1 VSETD
6 KKTLTFASLGLNEA
20 LVEAVTALGYEEAT
34 PIQAEAIPLLMT
46 GKDLIGQAGTGT
58 GKTAAFALPLLHR
71 LLEGEAPKR
80 GPARALILVPTRE
93 LAMQVAEAIHQY
105 AKKTSLTVVP
115 VYGGAPMGQQIRS
128 LSRGADVVVATP
140 GRALDHLKRQTL
152 VLDALEVLVLDEAD
166 EMLDMGFAED
176 LDLLLSATPVTR
188 QTALF
193 AATMAARIGAIAEKH
208 LKSPKRVNIKAEKST
223 PGKMPRVRQYA
234 YMVSRQQKT
243 FALNRI
249 LEFEDPAS
257 AIIFCRTRVEVDQL
271 TDTLK
276 SHGYAAQALHGGME
290 QRQRDRVMQMVRED
304 KADVLVATDVAAR
317 GLDID
322 HISHVINY
330 DIPTAPEVYVHRIGR
345 TGRIGREGVAI
356 TLVDPREQRT
366 LRFIESVTKQTLER
380 KELPTL
386 AALKAKR
393 LETTRAAIQERIVTG
408 GLDEARAF
416 VLSMSE
422 DFEMADIAA
431 AAVLMAQ
438 DEEKAPEVMKARS
451 LEGPESRG
459 SEVPRSRGSEVPRSR
474 GSEVPWS
481 RGSEV
486 PRSHSDEERPKRAMR
501 SRDDGPKAV
510 LAFSVGDDDGVGPGD
525 LVGAIAGES
534 GIDSGNI
541 GAIRVNPTFSTV
553 EVSEALADTVM
564 DALKGKKIRGT
575 PVDIKLMPAGEGGT
589 DRPRPRTGT
598 KPPYKSGFKPG
609 YKSAGDKPAFKS
621 GGFKPAGRTGGFRS
635 EGRSEGYKP
644 GGKPGG
650 FKSAFKPKSKPGFSS
665 DFKPR
670 KKER

>member
-1 VSETD
+1 VSEIE
-6 KKTLTFASLGLNEA
+6 KKSITFASLGLHES
-20 LVEAVTALGYEEAT
+20 LVTAVTALGYEEAT
-34 PIQAEAIPLLMT
+34 PIQAEAIPLLLT

-71 LLEGEAPKR
+71 LLTEPTPKR

-105 AKKTSLTVVP
+105 SKQTSLTVVP

-128 LSRGADVVVATP
+128 LGRGADVVVATP

-176 LDLLLSATPVTR
+176 LDLLLSATPKTR

-208 LKSPKRVNIKAEKST
+208 LKSPKRVNIKAAKRE
-223 PGKMPRVRQYA
+223 PGEVPRVRQIA
-234 YMVSRQQKT
+234 YLVSRQQKS

-249 LEFEDPAS
+249 LEFEAPAS
-257 AIIFCRTRVEVDQL
+257 AIVFCRTRVEVDQL

-290 QRQRDRVMQMVRED
+290 QRQRDRVMQLIRED

-366 LRFIESVTKQTLER
+366 LKFIESVTKQTLER

-393 LETTRAAIQERIVTG
+393 LETTRASLQERIVTG
-408 GLDEARAF
+408 GLDEYKAF
-416 VLSMSE
+416 VMSLTE
-422 DFEMADIAA
+422 DFDLADIAA
-431 AAVLMAQ
+431 AALAMAQ
-438 DEEKAPEVMKARS
+438 DEDSKTAVSEVPKSRS
-451 LEGPESRG
+451 AEVPESRG
-459 SEVPRSRGSEVPRSR
+459 PRESSSFRSARTSDPEGERQTRSARGPR
-474 GSEVPWS
+474 
-481 RGSEV
+481 
-486 PRSHSDEERPKRAMR
+486 DE
-501 SRDDGPKAV
+501 GPKV
-510 LAFSVGDDDGVGPGD
+510 TLAFSVGDDDGVGPGD

-541 GAIRVNPTFSTV
+541 GAIRINPTFSTV
-553 EVSEALADTVM
+553 DIAEAHVDTVVS
-564 DALKGKKIRGT
+564 ALRGKKIRGNQ
-575 PVDIKLMPAGEGGT
+575 VDIKVMPAGSGGGD
-589 DRPRPRTGT
+589 DRPRPRPGG
-598 KPPYKSGFKPG
+598 KPTYG
-609 YKSAGDKPAFKS
+609 KPAY
-621 GGFKPAGRTGGFRS
+621 GKPAYGS
-635 EGRSEGYKP
+635 KPAYK
-644 GGKPGG
+644 KPGG
-650 FKSAFKPKSKPGFSS
+650 FKAEGGFKKPGFKSAGGFKAKPKPGGFSS

-670 KKER
+670 KRDR

>member
-1 VSETD
+1 LGRDPPYNHWVSDTD
-6 KKTLTFASLGLNEA
+6 KKALTFASLGLNDS
-20 LVEAVTALGYEEAT
+20 LVAAVTALGYEEAT

-93 LAMQVAEAIHQY
+93 LAMQVAEAIHKY
-105 AKKTSLTVVP
+105 SKRTSLTVVP
-115 VYGGAPMGQQIRS
+115 VYGGAPMDQQIRA
-128 LSRGADVVVATP
+128 LRRGADVVVATP

-152 VLDALEVLVLDEAD
+152 VLDALEILVLDEAD
-166 EMLDMGFAED
+166 EMLDMGFADD
-176 LDLLLSATPVTR
+176 LDALLSATPPTR

-208 LKSPKRVNIKAEKST
+208 LKSPKRVTIKAEKST
-223 PGKMPRVRQYA
+223 PGKMPRVRQVA
-234 YMVSRQQKT
+234 YLVSRQQKS
-243 FALNRI
+243 FALDRI

-257 AIIFCRTRVEVDQL
+257 AIIFCRTRVEVDEL

-290 QRQRDRVMQMVRED
+290 QRQRDRVMQLIRED

-380 KELPTL
+380 AELPTL

-393 LETTRAAIQERIVTG
+393 LDVTRAALQARIVAG
-408 GLDEARAF
+408 GLEETKAF
-416 VLSMSE
+416 VLSLGA
-422 DFEMADIAA
+422 DFDLADIAA
-431 AAVLMAQ
+431 AAVAIAQ
-438 DEEKAPEVMKARS
+438 EEEKKTEV
-451 LEGPESRG
+451 PESRG
-459 SEVPRSRGSEVPRSR
+459 SDVPKFRGAEGPKFRGAEVPRPTR
-474 GSEVPWS
+474 
-481 RGSEV
+481 
-486 PRSHSDEERPKRAMR
+486 
-501 SRDDGPKAV
+501 RDDGPKTV
-510 LAFSVGDDDGVGPGD
+510 LAFSVGDEDGVGPGD

-534 GIDSGNI
+534 GIDSGSI
-541 GAIRVNPTFSTV
+541 GAIRINPTFSTV
-553 EVSEALADTVM
+553 EVAEGLVETVM
-564 DALKGKKIRGT
+564 GALKGKKIRGT
-575 PVDIKLMPAGEGGT
+575 PVNIKVMPAGET
-589 DRPRPRTGT
+589 SSERPRPRTF
-598 KPPYKSGFKPG
+598 KPGGAKPGGFKPG
-609 YKSAGDKPAFKS
+609 GLKP
-621 GGFKPAGRTGGFRS
+621 GGFKPGGF
-635 EGRSEGYKP
+635 KP
-644 GGKPGG
+644 GGSRPGGFKSAGKPGG
-650 FKSAFKPKSKPGFSS
+650 FKSAFKSKPKPGFKR
-665 DFKPR
+665 DR
-670 KKER
+670 

>member
-1 VSETD
+1 VSEIE
-6 KKTLTFASLGLNEA
+6 KKSITFASLGLHES
-20 LVEAVTALGYEEAT
+20 LVTAVTALGYEEAT
-34 PIQAEAIPLLMT
+34 PIQAEAIPLLLT

-71 LLEGEAPKR
+71 LLTEPAPKR

-93 LAMQVAEAIHQY
+93 LAMQVAEAIHKYSKQ
-105 AKKTSLTVVP
+105 TSLTVVP

-128 LSRGADVVVATP
+128 LGRGADVVVATP

-176 LDLLLSATPVTR
+176 LDLLLSATPKTR

-193 AATMAARIGAIAEKH
+193 AATMAQRISAIAEKH
-208 LKSPKRVNIKAEKST
+208 LKSPKRVNIKAAKRE
-223 PGKMPRVRQYA
+223 PGEVARVRQVA
-234 YMVSRQQKT
+234 YLVSRQQKP

-249 LEFEDPAS
+249 LEFEAPAS
-257 AIIFCRTRVEVDQL
+257 SIVFCRTRVEVDQL

-290 QRQRDRVMQMVRED
+290 QRQRDRVMQMIRDD

-380 KELPTL
+380 RELPTL

-393 LETTRAAIQERIVTG
+393 LETTRASLQERIVTG
-408 GLDEARAF
+408 GLDEYKAF
-416 VLSMSE
+416 VMSLTE
-422 DFEMADIAA
+422 DFDLADIAA
-431 AAVLMAQ
+431 AALAMAQ
-438 DEEKAPEVMKARS
+438 DEDSKTVEPSKSRSPEVQESSEFRSSRSARTTDPEGERQTRS
-451 LEGPESRG
+451 ARGPRDEGPK
-459 SEVPRSRGSEVPRSR
+459 VT
-474 GSEVPWS
+474 
-481 RGSEV
+481 
-486 PRSHSDEERPKRAMR
+486 
-501 SRDDGPKAV
+501 
-510 LAFSVGDDDGVGPGD
+510 LAFSVGDEDGVGPGD

-541 GAIRVNPTFSTV
+541 GAIRINPTFSTV
-553 EVSEALADTVM
+553 DIAEAHVDTVVS
-564 DALKGKKIRGT
+564 ALRGKKIRGNQ
-575 PVDIKLMPAGEGGT
+575 VDIKIMPAGSGGGD
-589 DRPRPRTGT
+589 DRARPRTGGKPAYG
-598 KPPYKSGFKPG
+598 KPPYKKPGDFKPG
-609 YKSAGDKPAFKS
+609 GGYKA
-621 GGFKPAGRTGGFRS
+621 GGFK
-635 EGRSEGYKP
+635 KP
-644 GGKPGG
+644 G
-650 FKSAFKPKSKPGFSS
+650 FKSAGGFKAKPKAGYAG

-670 KKER
+670 KRER

>member
-1 VSETD
+1 MSETD

-176 LDLLLSATPVTR
+176 LDLLLSATPSTR

-393 LETTRAAIQERIVTG
+393 LETTRAALQERIVTG

-422 DFEMADIAA
+422 DFEMVDIAA

-438 DEEKAPEVMKARS
+438 DEDKAPEVAKAKAPAETYDDR
-451 LEGPESRG
+451 PARTSRFT
-459 SEVPRSRGSEVPRSR
+459 SRDNDRDR
-474 GSEVPWS
+474 D
-481 RGSEV
+481 RDND
-486 PRSHSDEERPKRAMR
+486 RDEERPKRAMR
-501 SRDDGPKAV
+501 PRDDGPKAV
-510 LAFSVGDDDGVGPGD
+510 LAFSVGDEDGVGPGD

-534 GIDSGNI
+534 GIDSGSI

-575 PVDIKLMPAGEGGT
+575 PVDIKLMPAGEGGS
-589 DRPRPRTGT
+589 DRPRPRTGS
-598 KPPYKSGFKPG
+598 KPPYKSGFKTG
-609 YKSAGDKPAFKS
+609 YKPAGDRPAFKS
-621 GGFKPAGRTGGFRS
+621 GGFKPAGRTGGFKSEGRS
-635 EGRSEGYKP
+635 EGRSEGFKP

-650 FKSAFKPKSKPGFSS
+650 FKSAFKPKSKPGFAS